1 MIVLVLVVWGSSRAR
16 RGRGDGPGWWRV
28 GDDGENHESCATME
42 PEEQQTERVRARMQT
57 VAVLEASQT
66 IELFSRTVPL
76 PANYRCHPRRWSIW
90 NYRCHHQQHGK
101 SIEMIGIDTAILQ
114 HPTSDGTYRDKQ
126 R

>member
-1 MIVLVLVVWGSSRAR
+1 
-16 RGRGDGPGWWRV
+16 
-28 GDDGENHESCATME
+28 ME
-42 PEEQQTERVRARMQT
+42 PEEQQTESVRARMQT

-66 IELFSRTVPL
+66 IELFSRTAPL
-76 PANYRCHPRRWSIW
+76 PANYRCHARRWSIW
-90 NYRCHHQQHGK
+90 NYRCHHHQQHGK